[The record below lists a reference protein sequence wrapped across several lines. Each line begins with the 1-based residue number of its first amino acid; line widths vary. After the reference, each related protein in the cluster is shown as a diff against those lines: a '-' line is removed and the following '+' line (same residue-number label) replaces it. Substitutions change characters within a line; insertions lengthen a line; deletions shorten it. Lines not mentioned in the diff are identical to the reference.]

1 MRERRKVARRAKFS
15 KRRTT
20 TFVNDDDSKRLKELQ
35 EKYEDNQV
43 RDNELGYQAKL
54 LYAVPVSEITPYQ
67 RKNFG
72 NKTLQPI

>member
-43 RDNELGYQAKL
+43 RGIKPGCNTDSGKMSQTLTQ
-54 LYAVPVSEITPYQ
+54 STPC
-67 RKNFG
+67 
-72 NKTLQPI
+72 

>member
-43 RDNELGYQAKL
+43 RGNELGHEAKL
-54 LYAVPVSEITPYQ
+54 LYAEPVSENTPYQ

>member
-43 RDNELGYQAKL
+43 R
-54 LYAVPVSEITPYQ
+54 
-67 RKNFG
+67 G
-72 NKTLQPI
+72 NKIR

>member
-43 RDNELGYQAKL
+43 RGNELAYGAKL
-54 LYAVPVSEITPYQ
+54 LYAEPISENTPYQ